1 MIINGLEIALLIM
14 LPLVL
19 FYQRSIWSYKK
30 YWPSIM
36 FIYLIWY
43 LSYALFH
50 ELMHLLGAWIFDKTI
65 FEMKLI
71 PRFWTGD
78 LGSGYVRYDYK
89 GDSTDF
95 IIILLPYARDMI
107 LLALG
112 YLLINKTEIKKP
124 FMIGLIFVIMI
135 LSPLFDIGNNYF
147 AYLLGSMN
155 DFNALGESSSK
166 SISHLIGI
174 SFFMTS
180 AFIII
185 HILKRYKNYPY
196 WKSPRNPARHHTI
209 NP

>member
-1 MIINGLEIALLIM
+1 M
-14 LPLVL
+14 
-19 FYQRSIWSYKK
+19 
-30 YWPSIM
+30 
-36 FIYLIWY
+36 IWY

-50 ELMHLLGAWIFDKTI
+50 ELMHLLGAWIFDKSI
-65 FEMKLI
+65 SKIKLI
-71 PRFWTGD
+71 PKFWIGD

-89 GDSTDF
+89 GDSIDF

-112 YLLINKTEIKKP
+112 YLLIIKTEIKKP
-124 FMIGLIFVIMI
+124 FMIGLILVIMI

-174 SFFMTS
+174 SFFMIS
-180 AFIII
+180 ALITI
-185 HILKRYKNYPY
+185 HILKRYKNYPE
-196 WKSPRNPARHHTI
+196 HHI
-209 NP
+209 K

>member
-1 MIINGLEIALLIM
+1 MIISVLEIALLIM

-30 YWPSIM
+30 YLPGIII
-36 FIYLIWY
+36 IYLIWY
-43 LSYALFH
+43 LSYAPFH
-50 ELMHLLGAWIFDKTI
+50 ELMHMLGAWIFDKTI
-65 FEMKLI
+65 YEIKLI

-89 GDSTDF
+89 GDSIDF

-112 YLLINKTEIKKP
+112 YLLIIKTEIKKP
-124 FMIGLIFVIMI
+124 FMIGLILVIMI

-180 AFIII
+180 ALITI
-185 HILKRYKNYPY
+185 HILKRYKNYPE
-196 WKSPRNPARHHTI
+196 KEIAR
-209 NP
+209 

>member
-1 MIINGLEIALLIM
+1 MIISGLEIALLIM

-30 YWPSIM
+30 YLPSIL

-43 LSYALFH
+43 LSYGLFH
-50 ELMHLLGAWIFDKTI
+50 ELMHMLGAWIFDKTI
-65 FEMKLI
+65 YEIKLI

-89 GDSTDF
+89 GDSIDF

-107 LLALG
+107 LLTLG
-112 YLLINKTEIKKP
+112 YLLIIKTKIKKP
-124 FMIGLIFVIMI
+124 FMIGLILVIMV

-174 SFFMTS
+174 SFFVTS
-180 AFIII
+180 ALITI
-185 HILKRYKNYPY
+185 HILNRYKNYPDH
-196 WKSPRNPARHHTI
+196 PN
-209 NP
+209 N

>member
-1 MIINGLEIALLIM
+1 MIVSALEIALLIM

-19 FYQRSIWSYKK
+19 FYQRSIWSFKK
-30 YWPSIM
+30 YLSGIV

-43 LSYALFH
+43 LTYALFH

-65 FEMKLI
+65 YETKLI

-89 GDSTDF
+89 GDSMDF
-95 IIILLPYARDMI
+95 IIVLLPYARDMI

-112 YLLINKTEIKKP
+112 YFLIIKTEIKKP
-124 FMIGLIFVIMI
+124 FMIGLILVIMI

-166 SISHLIGI
+166 EMSNLIGI

-180 AFIII
+180 ALITV
-185 HILKRYKNYPY
+185 HILKRFKNYPEHQR
-196 WKSPRNPARHHTI
+196 SV
-209 NP
+209 

>member
-1 MIINGLEIALLIM
+1 M

-30 YWPSIM
+30 YLPGIL

-50 ELMHLLGAWIFDKTI
+50 ELMHMLGAWIFDKTI
-65 FEMKLI
+65 YEIKLI

-78 LGSGYVRYDYK
+78 LGSGYIRYDYK
-89 GDSTDF
+89 GDSMDF

-112 YLLINKTEIKKP
+112 YLLIIKTEIKRP
-124 FMIGLIFVIMI
+124 FTIGLILVMMI

-180 AFIII
+180 AFLTI
-185 HILKRYKNYPY
+185 HILKRYKNYPE
-196 WKSPRNPARHHTI
+196 HH
-209 NP
+209 NK

>member
-1 MIINGLEIALLIM
+1 MIISVLEIALFIM

-30 YWPSIM
+30 YLPSIM

-43 LSYALFH
+43 LSYGLFH
-50 ELMHLLGAWIFDKTI
+50 ELMHMLGAWIFDKTI
-65 FEMKLI
+65 YEIKLI

-78 LGSGYVRYDYK
+78 FGSGYVRYDYK
-89 GDSTDF
+89 GDSMDF
-95 IIILLPYARDMI
+95 IIIFLPYVRDVI

-112 YLLINKTEIKKP
+112 YLLIIRIEAKMP

-155 DFNALGESSSK
+155 DFNALRESSSK
-166 SISHLIGI
+166 SVSHLIGI
-174 SFFMTS
+174 SFFMTT
-180 AFIII
+180 ALITI
-185 HILKRYKNYPY
+185 HILKRYKNYPEHQ
-196 WKSPRNPARHHTI
+196 KKQV
-209 NP
+209 